1 MLKTS
6 SATIACLGLCVTL
19 ADPALAAGCASPAE
33 AAALK
38 TAVMQQEL
46 MVAAL
51 QCHETGAYN
60 RFVMAYRPELQDS
73 DAALKAFF
81 VRRGGEHGEAG
92 YDAFKTKAANL
103 SALEQ
108 ARNTD
113 AFCADAH
120 ALFQAALANR
130 GSLMSF
136 VESRSNPADI
146 GNVCVESRPQPLPV
160 RSADERSVT
169 VAPVPAG
176 AAAVRIPSA
185 PVAVAAAPAKA
196 ATSVK
201 VADVHPADAAVGG
214 VPSFNG
220 PAIPYRN
227 AGAAPPPPA
236 AAPLASRAPDSDSA
250 RDQDQEDDA
259 QPAYATEEDAP
270 PPPPRTYQIR
280 NRGYGYGYGYDGYG
294 NYAPPRPYGPPP
306 SWQRQQGWSNY
317 NYPPMPPANYGWYQR
332 NGYYNW

>member
-1 MLKTS
+1 MLKTT
-6 SATIACLGLCVTL
+6 SATIALLGLSVTL

-51 QCHETGAYN
+51 QCHETAAYN
-60 RFVMAYRPELQDS
+60 RFVIAYRPELQES

-92 YDAFKTKAANL
+92 YDTFKTKAANL

-108 ARNTD
+108 ARNAG

-136 VESRSNPADI
+136 VESRDSATDI
-146 GNVCVESRPQPLPV
+146 GNICVESRPVPLAV
-160 RSADERSVT
+160 RSADAKPVI
-169 VAPVPAG
+169 VAPVPA
-176 AAAVRIPSA
+176 AAGAVRIPSA
-185 PVAVAAAPAKA
+185 PVGGAPVAVAAAPIKA
-196 ATSVK
+196 APSVK
-201 VADVHPADAAVGG
+201 VADVHPADEAVGG
-214 VPSFNG
+214 VPSYNG
-220 PAIPYRN
+220 PAIPYR
-227 AGAAPPPPA
+227 GAEPATPPPA
-236 AAPLASRAPDSDSA
+236 ARMPDRDSA
-250 RDQDQEDDA
+250 QDQEDDA
-259 QPAYATEEDAP
+259 QPAYATEQDAP
-270 PPPPRTYQIR
+270 PPPPRYYPIR
-280 NRGYGYGYGYDGYG
+280 SNRGYAYDGYSS
-294 NYAPPRPYGPPP
+294 YAPPPPPRPYGPPP
-306 SWQRQQGWSNY
+306 GWSNY
-317 NYPPMPPANYGWYQR
+317 NYPVPPASYGWYLR

>member
-6 SATIACLGLCVTL
+6 CATIALCALSISLVE
-19 ADPALAAGCASPAE
+19 PALAAGCANPAE

-60 RFVMAYRPELQDS
+60 RFVIAYRPELQDS

-92 YDAFKTKAANL
+92 YDTFKTKAANL

-108 ARNTD
+108 ARD
-113 AFCADAH
+113 ARAFCADAH

-136 VESRSNPADI
+136 VESRSNGTEI
-146 GNVCVESRPQPLPV
+146 GNVCVESRPAPLPV
-160 RSADERSVT
+160 RAADAGPVE
-169 VAPVPAG
+169 VAPVPVA
-176 AAAVRIPSA
+176 AAAVKIPT
-185 PVAVAAAPAKA
+185 APAKPA
-196 ATSVK
+196 AVK
-201 VADVHPADAAVGG
+201 VADVRPADEAVGG
-214 VPSFNG
+214 VPAYAG

-227 AGAAPPPPA
+227 PQAAPPPA
-236 AAPLASRAPDSDSA
+236 ADRNSDRGYA
-250 RDQDQEDDA
+250 RDQDDVDQA
-259 QPAYATEEDAP
+259 QPDYATVDNAP
-270 PPPPRTYQIR
+270 PPPPRYYQIR
-280 NRGYGYGYGYDGYG
+280 SRTYSYDNYG
-294 NYAPPRPYGPPP
+294 NYTPPPPRPYSYGPPP
-306 SWQRQQGWSNY
+306 GWSNY
-317 NYPPMPPANYGWYQR
+317 NYPMPPTNYGWYSR
-332 NGYYNW
+332 SGYYNW

>member
-1 MLKTS
+1 MLKTTC
-6 SATIACLGLCVTL
+6 ATIALCALSISL
-19 ADPALAAGCASPAE
+19 AEPALAAGCASPAE

-51 QCHETGAYN
+51 QCHETAAYN
-60 RFVMAYRPELQDS
+60 RFVLAYRPELQDS

-92 YDAFKTKAANL
+92 YDTFKTKAANL

-108 ARNTD
+108 ARNGP

-120 ALFQAALANR
+120 ALFQAALSNR

-136 VESRSNPADI
+136 VESRSAASDI

-160 RSADERSVT
+160 RSADAKPGVVAPVT
-169 VAPVPAG
+169 VAPVPAA
-176 AAAVRIPSA
+176 AAAVKIPSA
-185 PVAVAAAPAKA
+185 PVA
-196 ATSVK
+196 

-220 PAIPYRN
+220 PAIPSA
-227 AGAAPPPPA
+227 AGAPPPP
-236 AAPLASRAPDSDSA
+236 LARNAGRDSA
-250 RDQDQEDDA
+250 RDQDREEDV
-259 QPAYATEEDAP
+259 QPAYATEDDAP
-270 PPPPRTYQIR
+270 PPPPRYYQVR
-280 NRGYGYGYGYDGYG
+280 NRGYGYDAYG
-294 NYAPPRPYGPPP
+294 NYAPPPPRSYGPPQG
-306 SWQRQQGWSNY
+306 WQQQQGWSNY

>member
-1 MLKTS
+1 MLKTT
-6 SATIACLGLCVTL
+6 SATIALIGLGATL
-19 ADPALAAGCASPAE
+19 ANPALAAGCASPAE

-51 QCHETGAYN
+51 QCHEAAAYN

-92 YDAFKTKAANL
+92 YDTFKTKAANL

-108 ARNTD
+108 ARD
-113 AFCADAH
+113 GRAFCADAH
-120 ALFQAALANR
+120 ALFEAALANR

-136 VESRSNPADI
+136 VDSRSSATDI
-146 GNVCVESRPQPLPV
+146 GNVCVESRPVPLPV
-160 RSADERSVT
+160 RSADERPVT
-169 VAPVPAG
+169 VAPVPAA

-185 PVAVAAAPAKA
+185 PVQVAVAPAKA

-201 VADVHPADAAVGG
+201 VTDVHPADAAVGG

-220 PAIPYRN
+220 PAIPYRS
-227 AGAAPPPPA
+227 ADAAPPPP
-236 AAPLASRAPDSDSA
+236 PLARIPDRDSA
-250 RDQDQEDDA
+250 RAQDQEEDDV
-259 QPAYATEEDAP
+259 QPAYATEQDAP

-280 NRGYGYGYGYDGYG
+280 YPGYGYDGYG
-294 NYAPPRPYGPPP
+294 NYAPPPPRAYGPPP
-306 SWQRQQGWSNY
+306 GWQQRPQQGWSNY
-317 NYPPMPPANYGWYQR
+317 NYPMPPASYGWYMR